1 MGYDI
6 DSVMQAQRIIELEKI
21 LAKSRIIIMESISL
35 FEREPDVYNVDSVR
49 KFISRV
55 DDCLGCKDG
64 RK

>member
-1 MGYDI
+1 MSYDI

-35 FEREPDVYNVDSVR
+35 FEREPEVYNVDSVR
-49 KFISRV
+49 KFISRI